1 MKFNRLFQ
9 QFAGITDAIKAFPLT
24 TFFLIILLGVNV
36 MEIHSAIEQYD
47 KWLATLTV
55 AVFATAIADLFARR
69 FIAYSIAIVFTGVF
83 FLIISS
89 NDLILTIQ
97 TTVVLCALMMGFIWR
112 GEENFSTR
120 FFHIFK
126 SVLITFFFSIVIFI
140 GLLLIYSAIDYLLFT
155 LNSYVMEYILAIV
168 FGLFTPLFF
177 LSLTMKENESSRI
190 LEVLLSYVIVPLTM
204 VYAVILVLYIALHF
218 TDWSENLLEPLLVS
232 FATTVLIVYFL
243 TYPIRNTLTVWF
255 RLIFPKV
262 LIVIVLY
269 QLVVSIMKVGEAG
282 ITHGRYFVI
291 LFGVFAVII
300 ALLITFLPK
309 KQWLVAPIF
318 IGFSLLSI
326 IPPVDAFTISKNNQA
341 NLLQERLQSLN
352 MFDGEIQPNSNISI
366 EDKYF
371 ITEKFDYLQ
380 HMDYDIPWLPNESFT
395 RLFGFSPQ
403 YDSYMNKTYYTTHLK
418 WGEPIIYPIESYDY
432 FVKIS
437 VSPNP
442 QNNRFEL
449 TNDTQLLLQKEQ
461 LVLVEHDTELLAWS
475 LEELDT
481 LFTDYYREL
490 SLEEATLKTE
500 NDRAMLQIVVQSAE
514 LYGDE
519 LHAELDVFVQL
530 KE

>member
-24 TFFLIILLGVNV
+24 TFFLIILFGVNV
-36 MEIHSAIEQYD
+36 MEIHSAVEQYD
-47 KWLATLTV
+47 KWLATLAV
-55 AVFATAIADLFARR
+55 AIFASSVADLFAKRV
-69 FIAYSIAIVFTGVF
+69 ITYSIAIIFTGLF

-155 LNSYVMEYILAIV
+155 LNSYVMEHILAIV

-177 LSLTMKENESSRI
+177 LSLTMQDEEPSRI
-190 LEVLLSYVIVPLTM
+190 LEILLSYIIVPLTM

-243 TYPIRNTLTVWF
+243 TYPIHNTLTKWF

-269 QLVVSIMKVGEAG
+269 QLFVSLMKIGEVG

-291 LFGVFAVII
+291 LFGLFAVII

-318 IGFSLLSI
+318 IGCSLLSI
-326 IPPVDAFTISKNNQA
+326 IPPVDAFTISKNNQV

-380 HMDYDIPWLPNESFT
+380 QMDYDITWLPNESFT

-403 YDSYMNKTYYTTHLK
+403 YDSHMDATYYTTQLK
-418 WGEPIIYPIESYDY
+418 WGAPIIYPIEGYDY
-432 FVKIS
+432 FVKMS
-437 VSPNP
+437 VSPDP

-449 TNDTQLLLQKEQ
+449 SNDTQLLLQKEQ
-461 LVLVEHDTELLAWS
+461 LRLIQHDTELLAWP
-475 LEELDT
+475 LEQLDT
-481 LFTDYYREL
+481 LFTNYYREL

-519 LHAELDVFVQL
+519 LYAELYVFVQL